1 MLQNSY
7 ARVFLCNEGEI
18 SIFEDGCYIL
28 GLEYISMLI
37 LAVIFF

>member
-1 MLQNSY
+1 MI
-7 ARVFLCNEGEI
+7 LCNVGEI

-28 GLEYISMLI
+28 GLEYIRMLI